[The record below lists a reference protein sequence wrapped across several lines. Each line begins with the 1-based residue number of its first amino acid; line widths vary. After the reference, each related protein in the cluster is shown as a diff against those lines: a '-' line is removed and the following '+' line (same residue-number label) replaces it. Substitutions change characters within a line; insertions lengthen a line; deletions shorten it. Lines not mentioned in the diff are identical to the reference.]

1 MPGLLAIK
9 KEFEELKPLKDAK
22 ITIELSITSQTAV
35 LI

>member
-1 MPGLLAIK
+1 
-9 KEFEELKPLKDAK
+9 LKPLKDAK